1 MDTMTS
7 VNNNYVNNN
16 INNKQT
22 KINFFTY
29 ICTLFCL
36 PYIFGAMDAMACIY
50 NNDIDII
57 YINHRKTINII
68 NNYESNTEKKKL
80 KQLNNFI
87 LKKSFQE
94 FFENVVEFDKNNFIF
109 NNDIESLKLLLKDP
123 NFLDY

>member
-1 MDTMTS
+1 MIKVSFIQNILKIFEDSLNEMEI
-7 VNNNYVNNN
+7 VNKKKHLV
-16 INNKQT
+16 IE
-22 KINFFTY
+22 
-29 ICTLFCL
+29 LF
-36 PYIFGAMDAMACIY
+36 
-50 NNDIDII
+50 
-57 YINHRKTINII
+57 
-68 NNYESNTEKKKL
+68 NNYESNTVKKKL